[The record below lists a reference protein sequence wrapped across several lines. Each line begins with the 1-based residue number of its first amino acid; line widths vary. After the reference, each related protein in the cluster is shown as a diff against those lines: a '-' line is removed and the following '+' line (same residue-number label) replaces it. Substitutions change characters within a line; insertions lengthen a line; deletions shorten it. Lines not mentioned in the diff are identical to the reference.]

1 MLNKA
6 YEKVFTS
13 CEITVCVMAVIKNG
27 NGFSAKKATL
37 PCVKPTKVRKFQ
49 MKGGV
54 KIITKTPPPPP
65 QPLEVTHRLFSRTR
79 DKGDIYLHHVYLSPV
94 FTGPID

>member
-54 KIITKTPPPPP
+54 KIITKTPPSPAIRGNP
-65 QPLEVTHRLFSRTR
+65 QT
-79 DKGDIYLHHVYLSPV
+79 V
-94 FTGPID
+94 FKDTG